1 MPKVRPLTR
10 AEREAQAGRDEM
22 QRVSREFLGI
32 LGERRGREDKTYAEM
47 AEYIGVCPDCYQ
59 DWRKGKLSKAK
70 LERIVEASR
79 RVGYRIEFVPI
90 TQK

>member
-1 MPKVRPLTR
+1 MPKVKGLTR

-32 LGERRGREDKTYAEM
+32 LGERRGREEKTFAQM

-59 DWRKGKLSKAK
+59 DWRKGKLPSATFG
-70 LERIVEASR
+70 RIVEASR

-90 TQK
+90 GK